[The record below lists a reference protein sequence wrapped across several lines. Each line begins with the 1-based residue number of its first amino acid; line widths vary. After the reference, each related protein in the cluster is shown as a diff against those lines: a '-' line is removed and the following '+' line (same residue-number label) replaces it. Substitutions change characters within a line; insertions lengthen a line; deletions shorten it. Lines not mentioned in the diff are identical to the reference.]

1 MPLLGF
7 PTNAI
12 CNVLFAKVAKVGAQI
27 GSWLRDWEQNLE
39 LITLVLQLSTCC
51 YLLLQY
57 KVLIMKKWMVGL
69 LILPIVAEAQSK
81 RKLRIAA
88 EKEQVLTVNNLKK
101 HVQYLADDKL
111 EGRRTGTAGEQLAME
126 YLVQQYQLLGIEPK
140 GSNGYVQE
148 FEINEGLQI
157 ESKTFL
163 KANGKSLILNE
174 DFFPVAFSA
183 NSSVKGSPAIALSE
197 INQPWFK
204 DLKEILEENKTNPHF
219 DIEEAIKKIVKEA
232 AAKKA
237 TAILFYNS
245 SAIVDNVQFNKNDK
259 SAALPIPVMFISKKG
274 MQQYFNDASA
284 TIQLELSVALSQ
296 KVRKARN
303 VVAFINNNAPHT
315 VILGAHYDHLGYGE
329 DKNAL
334 DAVNEVHNGADDNA
348 SGTAAL
354 LELARKLKK
363 QSPKSNNYLLMH
375 FSGEELGLMGSKYWL
390 DNPTA
395 TITSNYM
402 INMDMVGRYDTARK
416 LTIGGYGTSPE
427 WSVTIPSLAKNI
439 SYKID
444 SAGTGPS
451 DHASFYRKDIPVLF
465 FFTGSHPDY
474 HKSTDDWDKINYT
487 GINDIV
493 NLVYDIVASTDNKG
507 KIAFTKTREQQMGRS
522 TRFTVSLG
530 VIPDY
535 GYTGTGMRIDGAS
548 AGKLAEKLGLK
559 AGDILL
565 QLGDYKFVDVNSYMQ
580 SLSKFKKGDKT
591 KLIYKRGSDEITVDL
606 EF

>member
-1 MPLLGF
+1 
-7 PTNAI
+7 
-12 CNVLFAKVAKVGAQI
+12 
-27 GSWLRDWEQNLE
+27 
-39 LITLVLQLSTCC
+39 
-51 YLLLQY
+51 
-57 KVLIMKKWMVGL
+57 MKKWIAIL
-69 LILPIVAEAQSK
+69 LFLPILAVGQSK

-88 EKEQVLTVNNLKK
+88 EKEQSLTLSNLQK
-101 HVQYLADDKL
+101 HVQYLADDQL
-111 EGRRTGTAGEQLAME
+111 QGRRTGTTGEIMAME
-126 YLVQQYQLLGIEPK
+126 YLIQQYKLLGIEPK
-140 GSNGYVQE
+140 GSNGFVQE

-157 ESKTFL
+157 EEATFL
-163 KANGKSLILNE
+163 EVSGKKLLLNE
-174 DFFPVAFSA
+174 EYFPVAFSA
-183 NSSVKGSPAIALSE
+183 NKAIKGTPAIALSE
-197 INQPWFK
+197 AGQPWFR
-204 DLKEILEENKTNPHF
+204 DLKELLEENKTNPHF
-219 DIEEAIKKIVKEA
+219 DVEAVIKKIANEA
-232 AAKKA
+232 AAKNA
-237 TAILFYNS
+237 TSLLIYNTS
-245 SAIVDNVQFNKNDK
+245 SIVDNVQFNKNDQSPSLSIPVIYITQK
-259 SAALPIPVMFISKKG
+259 GLTKYFSDPAATLPI
-274 MQQYFNDASA
+274 
-284 TIQLELSVALSQ
+284 ELSVKLSA

-303 VVAFINNNAPHT
+303 VVAFINNNAPNT

-329 DKNAL
+329 DKNSL
-334 DAVNEVHNGADDNA
+334 DGLNEIHNGADDNA

-354 LELARKLKK
+354 LELARKLKQK
-363 QSPKSNNYLLMH
+363 APPANNYLLMH

-390 DNPTA
+390 ENPTVSVKA
-395 TITSNYM
+395 NYM

-427 WSVTIPSLAKNI
+427 WGSTIPMLANKF
-439 SYKID
+439 SYKLD

-474 HKSTDDWDKINYT
+474 HKASDDWDKINYA

-493 NLVYDIVASTDNKG
+493 NLVYKIVETTDSKG
-507 KIAFTKTREQQMGRS
+507 KIGFAKTREQQMGRS

-548 AGKLAEKLGLK
+548 AGKLADKLGLK

-580 SLSKFKKGDKT
+580 SLSKFNKGDKT
-591 KLIYKRGSDEITVDL
+591 KLIYKRGSEEITVAL

>member
-1 MPLLGF
+1 
-7 PTNAI
+7 
-12 CNVLFAKVAKVGAQI
+12 
-27 GSWLRDWEQNLE
+27 
-39 LITLVLQLSTCC
+39 
-51 YLLLQY
+51 
-57 KVLIMKKWMVGL
+57 MKKWIAIL
-69 LILPIVAEAQSK
+69 LFLPILAVGQSK

-88 EKEQVLTVNNLKK
+88 EKEQSLTLSNLQK

-111 EGRRTGTAGEQLAME
+111 QGRRTGTAGEIMAME
-126 YLVQQYQLLGIEPK
+126 YLIQQYKLLGIEPK
-140 GSNGYVQE
+140 GSNGFVQE

-157 ESKTFL
+157 EEATFL
-163 KANGKSLILNE
+163 EVSGKKLLLNE
-174 DFFPVAFSA
+174 EYFPVAYSA
-183 NSSVKGSPAIALSE
+183 NKSIKGTPAIALSE
-197 INQPWFK
+197 AGQPWFR
-204 DLKEILEENKTNPHF
+204 DLKELLEENKANPHF
-219 DIEEAIKKIVKEA
+219 DVEAVIKKIANEA
-232 AAKKA
+232 AAKNA
-237 TAILFYNS
+237 TSLLIYNTS
-245 SAIVDNVQFNKNDK
+245 SIVDNVQFNKNDQSPSLSIPVIYITK
-259 SAALPIPVMFISKKG
+259 KGVTKYFSDPSATLPI
-274 MQQYFNDASA
+274 
-284 TIQLELSVALSQ
+284 ELSVKLSL

-303 VVAFINNNAPHT
+303 VIAFINNNAPNT

-329 DKNAL
+329 DKNSL
-334 DAVNEVHNGADDNA
+334 DALNEIHNGADDNA

-354 LELARKLKK
+354 LEIARKLKN
-363 QSPKSNNYLLMH
+363 QAPPANNYLLMH

-390 DNPTA
+390 ENPTVSVKA
-395 TITSNYM
+395 NYM

-427 WSVTIPSLAKNI
+427 WSNTIPMLANKFA
-439 SYKID
+439 YKID

-474 HKSTDDWDKINYT
+474 HKASDDWDKINYS

-493 NLVYDIVASTDNKG
+493 NLVYKIVETTDSKG
-507 KIAFTKTREQQMGRS
+507 KIGFAKTREQQMGRS

-580 SLSKFKKGDKT
+580 SLSKFNKGDKT
-591 KLIYKRGSDEITVDL
+591 KLIYKRGSEEITVAL

>member
-1 MPLLGF
+1 
-7 PTNAI
+7 
-12 CNVLFAKVAKVGAQI
+12 
-27 GSWLRDWEQNLE
+27 
-39 LITLVLQLSTCC
+39 
-51 YLLLQY
+51 
-57 KVLIMKKWMVGL
+57 MKKWIAVL
-69 LILPIVAEAQSK
+69 LFLPILAAAQSK

-88 EKEQVLTVNNLKK
+88 EKEQALTILNLQK
-101 HVQYLADDKL
+101 HVQYLADDQL
-111 EGRRTGTAGEQLAME
+111 QGRRTGTTGEIMAME
-126 YLVQQYQLLGIEPK
+126 YLIQQYKLLGIEAK
-140 GSNGYVQE
+140 GSNGYIQE

-157 ESKTFL
+157 EDATFL
-163 KANGKSLILNE
+163 EVSGKKLLLNE
-174 DFFPVAFSA
+174 EYFPVAFSA
-183 NSSVKGSPAIALSE
+183 NKSVKGTPAVALSE
-197 INQPWFK
+197 AGQPWFR
-204 DLKEILEENKTNPHF
+204 DLKELLEENKANPHF
-219 DIEEAIKKIVKEA
+219 DVEAAIKKMANDA
-232 AAKKA
+232 AAKNA
-237 TAILFYNS
+237 SSLLIYNTS
-245 SAIVDNVQFNKNDK
+245 SIVDNVQFNKNDK
-259 SAALPIPVMFISKKG
+259 SPLVSIPIIYITKKGIATYFSDPSATLPISLNV
-274 MQQYFNDASA
+274 
-284 TIQLELSVALSQ
+284 QLSN

-303 VVAFINNNAPHT
+303 VIAFINNNAPNT
-315 VILGAHYDHLGYGE
+315 VILGAHYDHLGFGE
-329 DKNAL
+329 DKNSL
-334 DAVNEVHNGADDNA
+334 DGLNEIHNGADDNA

-363 QSPKSNNYLLMH
+363 QSPASNNYLLMH

-390 DNPTA
+390 ENPTLSVKA
-395 TITSNYM
+395 NYM

-427 WSVTIPSLAKNI
+427 WGTTIPLLAGKFA
-439 SYKID
+439 YKID

-474 HKSTDDWDKINYT
+474 HKASDDWDKINYT

-493 NLVYDIVASTDNKG
+493 NLVYKIVETTDTKG

-565 QLGDYKFVDVNSYMQ
+565 QLGAYKFVDVNSYMQ
-580 SLSKFKKGDKT
+580 SLSKFNKGDKT
-591 KLIYKRGSDEITVDL
+591 KLIYKRGTEEFIVEL

>member
-1 MPLLGF
+1 M
-7 PTNAI
+7 AI
-12 CNVLFAKVAKVGAQI
+12 
-27 GSWLRDWEQNLE
+27 
-39 LITLVLQLSTCC
+39 
-51 YLLLQY
+51 LLLIP
-57 KVLIMKKWMVGL
+57 VLV
-69 LILPIVAEAQSK
+69 EAQSK

-88 EKEQVLTVNNLKK
+88 EKEQILTVSNLQK

-111 EGRRTGTAGEQLAME
+111 EGRRTGSAGEVLAMD
-126 YLVQQYQLLGIEPK
+126 YLIQQYKVLGIDAK
-140 GSNGYVQE
+140 GSNGYIQE

-157 ESKTFL
+157 ETSTVL
-163 KANGKSLILNE
+163 KINNQSLVLND
-174 DFFPVAFSA
+174 DFFPVAYSA
-183 NSSVKGSPAIALSE
+183 LKWVKGTPAIALSE
-197 INQPWFK
+197 AGQPWFR
-204 DLKEILEENKTNPHF
+204 DLKELLDENKTNPHF
-219 DIEEAIKKIVKEA
+219 DIEESIKKMANEA
-232 AAKKA
+232 AAKQA
-237 TAILFYNS
+237 TALLLFNS
-245 SAIVDNVQFNKNDK
+245 SSVVDNVQFNKNDK
-259 SAALPIPVMFISKKG
+259 SAPVNIPVLFINKKASEK
-274 MQQYFNDASA
+274 YFADHSA
-284 TIQLELSVALSQ
+284 TLQVELNVQLSN
-296 KVRKARN
+296 KIRKARN
-303 VVAFINNNAPHT
+303 VVAWINNNAANT
-315 VILGAHYDHLGYGE
+315 VVLGAHYDHLGFGE

-363 QSPKSNNYLLMH
+363 QSPASNNYLLIH

-395 TITSNYM
+395 TITPNYM

-427 WSVTIPSLAKNI
+427 WGTTIPLLAKNLA
-439 SYKID
+439 YKID

-474 HKSTDDWDKINYT
+474 HKSTDDWDKINYD
-487 GINDIV
+487 GIHSIV
-493 NLVYDIVASTDNKG
+493 NLVYEIVASTDTKG

-535 GYTGTGMRIDGAS
+535 GYTGTGMKIDGAS

-591 KLIYKRGSDEITVDL
+591 KLTYKRGSEEITVDL

>member
-1 MPLLGF
+1 
-7 PTNAI
+7 
-12 CNVLFAKVAKVGAQI
+12 
-27 GSWLRDWEQNLE
+27 
-39 LITLVLQLSTCC
+39 
-51 YLLLQY
+51 
-57 KVLIMKKWMVGL
+57 MKKWIAILLFLPFLAVG
-69 LILPIVAEAQSK
+69 QSK

-88 EKEQVLTVNNLKK
+88 EKEQSLTLSNLQK
-101 HVQYLADDKL
+101 HVQYLADDQL
-111 EGRRTGTAGEQLAME
+111 QGRRTGTTGEIMAME
-126 YLVQQYQLLGIEPK
+126 YLIQQYKLLGIEPK
-140 GSNGYVQE
+140 GSNGFVQE

-157 ESKTFL
+157 EEATFL
-163 KANGKSLILNE
+163 EVSGKKLLLNE
-174 DFFPVAFSA
+174 EYFPVAFSA
-183 NSSVKGSPAIALSE
+183 NKAIKGTPAIALSE
-197 INQPWFK
+197 AGQPWFR
-204 DLKEILEENKTNPHF
+204 DLKELLEENKTNPHF
-219 DIEEAIKKIVKEA
+219 DVEAVIKKIANEA
-232 AAKKA
+232 AAKNA
-237 TAILFYNS
+237 TSLLIYNTS
-245 SAIVDNVQFNKNDK
+245 SIVDNVQFNKNDQSPSLSIPVIYITK
-259 SAALPIPVMFISKKG
+259 KGVTKYFSDPAATLPI
-274 MQQYFNDASA
+274 
-284 TIQLELSVALSQ
+284 ELSVKLSA

-303 VVAFINNNAPHT
+303 VVAFINNNAPNT

-329 DKNAL
+329 DKNSL
-334 DAVNEVHNGADDNA
+334 DGLNEIHNGADDNA

-354 LELARKLKK
+354 LELARKLKQK
-363 QSPKSNNYLLMH
+363 APPANNYLLMH

-390 DNPTA
+390 ENPTVSVKA
-395 TITSNYM
+395 NYM

-427 WSVTIPSLAKNI
+427 WGSTIPMLANKF
-439 SYKID
+439 SYKLD

-474 HKSTDDWDKINYT
+474 HKASDDWDKINYA

-493 NLVYDIVASTDNKG
+493 NLVYKIVETTDSKG
-507 KIAFTKTREQQMGRS
+507 KIGFAKTREQQMGRS

-548 AGKLAEKLGLK
+548 AGKLADKLGLK

-580 SLSKFKKGDKT
+580 SLSKFNKGDKT
-591 KLIYKRGSDEITVDL
+591 KLIYKRGSEEITVAL

>member
-1 MPLLGF
+1 MAIFVLMP
-7 PTNAI
+7 
-12 CNVLFAKVAKVGAQI
+12 VLV
-27 GSWLRDWEQNLE
+27 
-39 LITLVLQLSTCC
+39 
-51 YLLLQY
+51 
-57 KVLIMKKWMVGL
+57 
-69 LILPIVAEAQSK
+69 EAQSK

-88 EKEQVLTVNNLKK
+88 EKEQALTVSNLQK
-101 HVQYLADDKL
+101 HVRYLADDQL
-111 EGRRTGTAGEQLAME
+111 EGRRTGTAGELMAME
-126 YLVQQYQLLGIEPK
+126 YLVQQYKQLGIDPK

-157 ESKTFL
+157 ELASYFKVNSHQL
-163 KANGKSLILNE
+163 VVNE
-174 DFFPVAFSA
+174 DYFPLAFSA
-183 NSSVKGSPAIALSE
+183 NKMVKGAPAIALSE
-197 INQPWFK
+197 AGQPWFK
-204 DLKEILEENKTNPHF
+204 DLKDVLEENKSNPHF
-219 DIEEAIKKIVKEA
+219 DIEEAIKKMANDA
-232 AAKKA
+232 ANKKA
-237 TAILFYNS
+237 TALILFNTS
-245 SAIVDNVQFNKNDK
+245 SIVDNVQFNKNDK
-259 SAALPIPVMFISKKG
+259 SVQASIPIVFIQKKSQ
-274 MQQYFNDASA
+274 QQYFSDPTA
-284 TIQLELSVALSQ
+284 TLQVELNVALSP
-296 KVRKARN
+296 KIRKARN
-303 VVAFINNNAPHT
+303 VVAWINNNAPNT
-315 VILGAHYDHLGYGE
+315 VILGAHYDHLGFGE

-363 QSPKSNNYLLMH
+363 QAPPSNNYLLMH

-395 TITSNYM
+395 TVTANYM

-427 WSVTIPSLAKNI
+427 WGNSIPVLAKQLA
-439 SYKID
+439 YKID

-474 HKSTDDWDKINYT
+474 HKASDDWDKINYA

-493 NLVYDIVASTDNKG
+493 NLVYNIVATTDNIG

-548 AGKLAEKLGLK
+548 AGKLAEKIGLK

-591 KLIYKRGSDEITVDL
+591 KLIYKRGSEELTVEL

>member
-1 MPLLGF
+1 
-7 PTNAI
+7 
-12 CNVLFAKVAKVGAQI
+12 
-27 GSWLRDWEQNLE
+27 
-39 LITLVLQLSTCC
+39 
-51 YLLLQY
+51 
-57 KVLIMKKWMVGL
+57 MKKWIAIL
-69 LILPIVAEAQSK
+69 LFLPILAVGQSK

-88 EKEQVLTVNNLKK
+88 EKEQSLTLSNLQK
-101 HVQYLADDKL
+101 HVQYLADDQL
-111 EGRRTGTAGEQLAME
+111 QGRRTGTAGEIMAME
-126 YLVQQYQLLGIEPK
+126 YLIQQYKLLGIEPK
-140 GSNGYVQE
+140 GSNGFVQE

-157 ESKTFL
+157 EEATFL
-163 KANGKSLILNE
+163 EVSGKKLLLNE
-174 DFFPVAFSA
+174 EYFPVAFSA
-183 NSSVKGSPAIALSE
+183 NKAIKGTPAIALSE
-197 INQPWFK
+197 AGQPWFR
-204 DLKEILEENKTNPHF
+204 DLKELLEENKTNPHF
-219 DIEEAIKKIVKEA
+219 DVEAVIKKIANEA
-232 AAKKA
+232 AAKNA
-237 TAILFYNS
+237 TSLLIYNTS
-245 SAIVDNVQFNKNDK
+245 SIVDNVQFNKNDQSPSLSIPVIYITK
-259 SAALPIPVMFISKKG
+259 KGVTKYFSDLAATLPI
-274 MQQYFNDASA
+274 
-284 TIQLELSVALSQ
+284 ELSVKLSA

-303 VVAFINNNAPHT
+303 VVAFINNNAPNT

-329 DKNAL
+329 DKNSL
-334 DAVNEVHNGADDNA
+334 DGLNEIHNGADDNA

-354 LELARKLKK
+354 LELARKLKQK
-363 QSPKSNNYLLMH
+363 APPANNYLLMH

-390 DNPTA
+390 ENPTVSVKA
-395 TITSNYM
+395 NYM

-427 WSVTIPSLAKNI
+427 WGSTIPMLANKFA
-439 SYKID
+439 YKLD

-474 HKSTDDWDKINYT
+474 HKASDDWDKINYA

-493 NLVYDIVASTDNKG
+493 NLVYKIVETTDSKG
-507 KIAFTKTREQQMGRS
+507 KIGFAKTREQQMGRS

-548 AGKLAEKLGLK
+548 AGKLADKLGLK

-580 SLSKFKKGDKT
+580 SLSKFNKGDKT
-591 KLIYKRGSDEITVDL
+591 KLIYKRGSEEITVAL

>member
-1 MPLLGF
+1 
-7 PTNAI
+7 
-12 CNVLFAKVAKVGAQI
+12 
-27 GSWLRDWEQNLE
+27 
-39 LITLVLQLSTCC
+39 
-51 YLLLQY
+51 
-57 KVLIMKKWMVGL
+57 MKKWIAI
-69 LILPIVAEAQSK
+69 LIFLPILAVGQSK

-88 EKEQVLTVNNLKK
+88 EKEQSLTLSNLQK
-101 HVQYLADDKL
+101 HVKYLADDQL
-111 EGRRTGTAGEQLAME
+111 QGRRTGTAGEIMAME
-126 YLVQQYQLLGIEPK
+126 YLIQQYKLLGIEPK
-140 GSNGYVQE
+140 GSNGFVQE

-157 ESKTFL
+157 EEATFL
-163 KANGKSLILNE
+163 EVSGKKLLLNE
-174 DFFPVAFSA
+174 EYFPVAFSA
-183 NSSVKGSPAIALSE
+183 NKAIKGTPAIALSE
-197 INQPWFK
+197 AGQPWFR
-204 DLKEILEENKTNPHF
+204 DLKELLEENKTNPHF
-219 DIEEAIKKIVKEA
+219 DVEAVIKKIANEA
-232 AAKKA
+232 AAKNA
-237 TAILFYNS
+237 TSLLIYNTS
-245 SAIVDNVQFNKNDK
+245 SIVDNVQFNKNDQSPSLSIPVIYITK
-259 SAALPIPVMFISKKG
+259 KGVTKYFSDPAATLPI
-274 MQQYFNDASA
+274 
-284 TIQLELSVALSQ
+284 ELSVKLSA

-303 VVAFINNNAPHT
+303 VVAFINNNAPNT

-329 DKNAL
+329 DKNSL
-334 DAVNEVHNGADDNA
+334 DGLNEIHNGADDNA

-354 LELARKLKK
+354 LELARKLKQK
-363 QSPKSNNYLLMH
+363 APPANNYLLMH

-390 DNPTA
+390 ENPTVSVKA
-395 TITSNYM
+395 NYM

-427 WSVTIPSLAKNI
+427 WGSTIPMLANKFA
-439 SYKID
+439 YKLD

-474 HKSTDDWDKINYT
+474 HKASDDWDKINYA

-493 NLVYDIVASTDNKG
+493 NLVYKIVETTDSKG
-507 KIAFTKTREQQMGRS
+507 KIGFAKTREQQMGRS

-548 AGKLAEKLGLK
+548 AGKLADKLGLK

-580 SLSKFKKGDKT
+580 SLSKFNKGDKT
-591 KLIYKRGSDEITVDL
+591 KLIYKRGSEEITVAL

>member
-1 MPLLGF
+1 
-7 PTNAI
+7 
-12 CNVLFAKVAKVGAQI
+12 
-27 GSWLRDWEQNLE
+27 
-39 LITLVLQLSTCC
+39 
-51 YLLLQY
+51 
-57 KVLIMKKWMVGL
+57 MKKWIAIL
-69 LILPIVAEAQSK
+69 LFLPILAVGQSK

-88 EKEQVLTVNNLKK
+88 EKEQSLTLSNLQK
-101 HVQYLADDKL
+101 HVQYLADDQL
-111 EGRRTGTAGEQLAME
+111 QGRRTGTAGEIMAME
-126 YLVQQYQLLGIEPK
+126 YLIQQYKLLGIEPK
-140 GSNGYVQE
+140 GSNGFVQE

-157 ESKTFL
+157 EEATFL
-163 KANGKSLILNE
+163 EVSGKKLLLNE
-174 DFFPVAFSA
+174 EYFPVAFSA
-183 NSSVKGSPAIALSE
+183 NKAIKGTPAIALSE
-197 INQPWFK
+197 AGQPWFR
-204 DLKEILEENKTNPHF
+204 DLKELLEENKTNPHF
-219 DIEEAIKKIVKEA
+219 DVEAVIKKIANEA
-232 AAKKA
+232 AAKNA
-237 TAILFYNS
+237 TSLLIYNTS
-245 SAIVDNVQFNKNDK
+245 SIVDNVQFNKNDQSPSLSIPVIYITK
-259 SAALPIPVMFISKKG
+259 KGVTKYFSDPAATLPI
-274 MQQYFNDASA
+274 
-284 TIQLELSVALSQ
+284 ELSVKLSA

-303 VVAFINNNAPHT
+303 VVAFINNNAPNT

-329 DKNAL
+329 DKNSL
-334 DAVNEVHNGADDNA
+334 DGLNEIHNGADDNA

-354 LELARKLKK
+354 LELARKLKQK
-363 QSPKSNNYLLMH
+363 APPANNYLLMH

-390 DNPTA
+390 ENPTVSVKA
-395 TITSNYM
+395 NYM

-427 WSVTIPSLAKNI
+427 WGSTIPMLANKFA
-439 SYKID
+439 YKLD

-474 HKSTDDWDKINYT
+474 HKASDDWDKLNYA

-493 NLVYDIVASTDNKG
+493 NLVYKIVETTDSKG
-507 KIAFTKTREQQMGRS
+507 KIGFAKTREQQMGRS

-548 AGKLAEKLGLK
+548 AGKLADKLGLK

-580 SLSKFKKGDKT
+580 SLSKFNKGDKT
-591 KLIYKRGSDEITVDL
+591 KLIYKRGSEEITVAL